1 MDNNSTSIYE
11 VALRLG
17 DTQVKYVIKSHVDQ
31 YGMAVIGSNIP
42 YIISVGIGYINNQ
55 EFKLYVNR
63 FFQNEYQIWY
73 AEIYKDEKVFTD
85 TSVEFNLIYIRNNT

>member
-1 MDNNSTSIYE
+1 MDNNSTRIDD

-17 DTQVKYVIKSHVDQ
+17 DTYVRYAIKSHVDQ
-31 YGMAVIGSNIP
+31 YGMVAIGSDIP

-55 EFKLYVNR
+55 EFGLYVNR

-73 AEIYKDEKVFTD
+73 AEIYKDEKLFTD

>member
-1 MDNNSTSIYE
+1 MDNNSTTIYQ

-17 DTQVKYVIKSHVDQ
+17 DTYIKYVIKSHVDQ
-31 YGMAVIGSNIP
+31 YGMVVIGSDIP

-55 EFKLYVNR
+55 EFGLYVNR

-73 AEIYKDEKVFTD
+73 AEIYKDEKLFTD
-85 TSVEFNLIYIRNNT
+85 SSVEFNLIYIRNNT

>member
-1 MDNNSTSIYE
+1 MDNNSTTIYQ

-17 DTQVKYVIKSHVDQ
+17 DTEVKYAIKCHVDQ
-31 YGMAVIGSNIP
+31 YGMVAIGSDIP

-73 AEIYKDEKVFTD
+73 AEIYKDEKPFTD